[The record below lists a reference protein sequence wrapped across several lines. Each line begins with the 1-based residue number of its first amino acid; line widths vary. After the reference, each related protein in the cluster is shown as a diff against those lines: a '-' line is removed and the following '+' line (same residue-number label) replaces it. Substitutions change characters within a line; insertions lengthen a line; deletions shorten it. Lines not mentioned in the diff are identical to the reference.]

1 MKLIDPTAR
10 DTKGLERTT
19 ERDRER
25 INIIKISNFMFKE
38 YWEETDDNNHPRRAA
53 RLRMQVGLETAAN
66 MFRNYF
72 RMKNSGA
79 NNDNEVFLVT
89 ALEDADFNII
99 KQQARKYF
107 NHPFWDSEKDN
118 IHKPKIAEACNHLE
132 RNEYQKFMHYRHS
145 LGIGFGYGLGVDELN
160 KHWGE

>member
-1 MKLIDPTAR
+1 
-10 DTKGLERTT
+10 
-19 ERDRER
+19 
-25 INIIKISNFMFKE
+25 MFKE
-38 YWEETDDNNHPRRAA
+38 YWEEADDDTHPRRAA
-53 RLRMQVGLETAAN
+53 RLRMQVGLETTAN

-79 NNDNEVFLVT
+79 DNDKEVFLVT
-89 ALEDADFNII
+89 ALEDAEFNVI

-107 NHPFWDSEKDN
+107 NHPFWDSDRDN

-132 RNEYQKFMHYRHS
+132 RNEYQKFMNYRHS
-145 LGIGFGYGLGVDELN
+145 LGIGFGYGLGIDELN